1 MSKASNSR
9 PLKTGCKSI
18 MSNFHKKKKKFP
30 RCFISSIFHIALDFT
45 KADAQVL
52 LIFTLEFLYWGL
64 VVNIKDLLFIP
75 YVIISVDVQLF
86 AESLFRFLQ
95 IVYLTAYSLH

>member
-1 MSKASNSR
+1 MQINNEQLSHEKKNSQGVLYRASFTL
-9 PLKTGCKSI
+9 PLI
-18 MSNFHKKKKKFP
+18 
-30 RCFISSIFHIALDFT
+30 LQ

-86 AESLFRFLQ
+86 AESSLFCFLQ